1 MTGLA
6 AGVWAV
12 QAYEMFEDDW
22 ETICDGFADA
32 DHAWTQL
39 QAEARRRYDQ
49 DMQQYNWDR
58 LESIRLDGEAEKARE
73 ILKMMDIDPK
83 IRIAS
88 RFRAVD
94 LKMPPP
100 VKDYEKLLRIVK
112 CG

>member
-6 AGVWAV
+6 DGVWAV

-49 DMQQYNWDR
+49 DTQQYNWDR
-58 LESIRLDGEAEKARE
+58 LESIRLDGEAERARAA
-73 ILKMMDIDPK
+73 LVVAGIDPK
-83 IRIAS
+83 IRVAS

-94 LKMPPP
+94 LKPPQP
-100 VKDYEKLLRIVK
+100 VKSYEKLLRIVK
-112 CG
+112 YV